1 MNGSMSRYSYLVLG
15 SGKQGL
21 AAAYDLLMRGQAA
34 RLTLADGSLPA
45 AQVGVRRLR
54 QLLGSKLKKSHI
66 QLYAQDLNAKNPD
79 SLLKV
84 MRGHH
89 AVLSAIPY
97 YLNPGVAAAAI
108 AARIHYC
115 DLGGYFESTRQI
127 MKLNDRAKK
136 AGVTLIPDCGVAPGL
151 CNSVLLAVCG
161 MERLSRPEE
170 VHIYCGGL
178 PQHPRPPLDY
188 KIVFNLEGVLGNYFG
203 DSYVLKNGKVA
214 LIPSFSGQEML
225 SFGHPLGK
233 LEARTTGGA
242 TSTAPWTFRGILKA
256 YDYKT
261 LRYPGHY
268 EKIEML
274 KQLGLLETTLLR
286 VNGYRLA
293 PREVFVAAAGPR
305 LAFPKDRDLLVM
317 RVCVQGRRN
326 GRKMQAVY
334 DLLDYGDTRTGFT
347 AMQRT
352 TGFPAAI
359 ILALL
364 ARGGVH
370 QTGVVPVEK
379 AADGRFILEAVRA
392 RGIHVKEILRPW
404 NP

>member
-1 MNGSMSRYSYLVLG
+1 MMTRRYSYLVLG

-21 AAAYDLLMRGQAA
+21 AAAYDLLLRGHAG
-34 RLTLADGSLPA
+34 RLTLADGYLHA
-45 AQVGVRRLR
+45 AQAAVHRLR
-54 QLLGSKLKKSHI
+54 QLLGSKLKKNEI
-66 QLYAQDLNAKNPD
+66 QLNARRLDAKNPR
-79 SLLKV
+79 SLAQV
-84 MRGHH
+84 MAGHD

-108 AARIHYC
+108 VTGLHYC
-115 DLGGYFESTRQI
+115 DLGGYMESTRKI
-127 MKLNDRAKK
+127 LKLNDRAKK

-151 CNSVLLAVCG
+151 CNSLAVCG
-161 MERLSRPEE
+161 MEKLDRPEE

-203 DSYVLKNGKVA
+203 ASYVLKNGKVT
-214 LIPSFSGQEML
+214 LIPSFSGKEML
-225 SFGHPLGK
+225 SFARPLGK

-242 TSTAPWTFRGILKA
+242 TSTAPWTFRGILKV

-268 EKIEML
+268 EKIETL
-274 KQLGLLETTLLR
+274 KQLGLLATTPVR
-286 VNGYRLA
+286 VNGYRIA
-293 PREVFVAAAGPR
+293 PREVFVATAGPL

-317 RVCVQGRRN
+317 RVVVRGKRDD
-326 GRKMQAVY
+326 RKTQVVY
-334 DLLDYGDTRTGFT
+334 DLLDYGDPRTGFT

-359 ILALL
+359 VLALL
-364 ARGGVH
+364 AQGGVW

-379 AADGRFILEAVRA
+379 AIDGRFMLEAVRE
-392 RGIHVKEILRPW
+392 RGIQVKETIRRWKP
-404 NP
+404 